1 MSEAY
6 GYYTYG
12 DEKAK
17 HIVGTSSY
25 GIKKLNTDINL
36 ISKEAN
42 CYIKTL
48 DKDLTYTLKN
58 TVSKNSV
65 CYYHNLNKSANIHLY
80 YKETDLTSSTPEYIK
95 INEDTFSFSSDVNG
109 YYEIGLEGQ
118 IATHNVTINAQ
129 PETAITKIN
138 NTEQNTYIAVDTED
152 LNWEVSAEGYVS
164 QSGEILNIHE
174 SKVLDI
180 TLLEAVLLTI
190 TCNIE
195 NATILI
201 NGIEGA
207 SQKVAKG
214 EEITYVVS
222 APNYKTKTETLILNE
237 DTVIEVEL
245 ESMDISIVFPGT
257 TLPSSVTYSSSYF
270 SNTGSYLYSTNT
282 SHSSTGWAYLKFT
295 TPNRA
300 TTLSVQA
307 YTSSENNWDF
317 GAVYVGTAIFH
328 PKYSDIRSG
337 ATDGQGTYLY
347 SGSGANSSYST
358 YSMTLSANT
367 TYYINLV
374 YSKDSSG
381 SSNSDRFYVRNI
393 TFTVKG

>member
-12 DEKAK
+12 DEKAR
-17 HIVGTSSY
+17 HVVGTSSY

-80 YKETDLTSSTPEYIK
+80 YKEIDLTPSTPEYIK

-118 IATHNVTINAQ
+118 IATHNVIINVQ

-138 NTEQNTYIAVDTED
+138 NTEQNTYVAVDTED
-152 LNWEVSAEGYVS
+152 LNWEVSAEGYVP
-164 QSGEILNIHE
+164 QSGEILNIRE
-174 SKVLDI
+174 NKVLDI

-207 SQKVAKG
+207 SQKVVKG

-222 APNYKTKTETLILNE
+222 APAYKTKTETLILNA

-245 ESMDISIVFPGT
+245 EKNIVNIVYPGT
-257 TLPSSVTYSSSYF
+257 TLPSTVTTEGIGPSTSYAF
-270 SNTGSYLYSTNT
+270 YNTGSQLYS
-282 SHSSTGWAYLKFT
+282 YK
-295 TPNRA
+295 
-300 TTLSVQA
+300 
-307 YTSSENNWDF
+307 
-317 GAVYVGTAIFH
+317 
-328 PKYSDIRSG
+328 
-337 ATDGQGTYLY
+337 
-347 SGSGANSSYST
+347 GSYH
-358 YSMTLSANT
+358 
-367 TYYINLV
+367 IN
-374 YSKDSSG
+374 SG
-381 SSNSDRFYVRNI
+381 SSIAYIRFRSPDEASQLSLRAYVSSEAKYDFGRIYLNGSQIFSQSGTSNSWVTVTRDLTPNTDYELKLQYTKDGSGNKGSDRLYVSDI
-393 TFTVKG
+393 TFSTFGD

>member
-12 DEKAK
+12 DEKAR
-17 HIVGTSSY
+17 HVVGTSSY

-95 INEDTFSFSSDVNG
+95 IDEDTFSFSSDVNG

-118 IATHNVTINAQ
+118 IATHNVIINVQ

-138 NTEQNTYIAVDTED
+138 NTEQNTYVAVDTED
-152 LNWEVSAEGYVS
+152 LNWEVSAEGYVP
-164 QSGEILNIHE
+164 QSGEILNIRE
-174 SKVLDI
+174 NKVLDI

-207 SQKVAKG
+207 SQKVVKG

-222 APNYKTKTETLILNE
+222 APAYKTKTETLILNA
-237 DTVIEVEL
+237 DTVIKVEL
-245 ESMDISIVFPGT
+245 EKNIVNIVYPGT
-257 TLPSSVTYSSSYF
+257 TLPSTVTTEGIGPSSSYAF
-270 SNTGSYLYSTNT
+270 YNTGSQLYSYKGSYHISGGSSIAYIRFRSPDEASQLSLRAYVSSEAKYDFGRIYLNGSQIFSQSGT
-282 SHSSTGWAYLKFT
+282 SNSWVTVTCDL
-295 TPNRA
+295 TPNTDYELKLR
-300 TTLSVQA
+300 
-307 YTSSENNWDF
+307 YTKD
-317 GAVYVGTAIFH
+317 
-328 PKYSDIRSG
+328 
-337 ATDGQGTYLY
+337 
-347 SGSGANSSYST
+347 GSGN
-358 YSMTLSANT
+358 
-367 TYYINLV
+367 
-374 YSKDSSG
+374 KG
-381 SSNSDRFYVRNI
+381 SDRLYVSNI
-393 TFTVKG
+393 TFSTFGD

>member
-12 DEKAK
+12 DEKAR
-17 HIVGTSSY
+17 HVVGTSSY

-95 INEDTFSFSSDVNG
+95 IDEDTFSFSSDVNG

-118 IATHNVTINAQ
+118 IATHNVIINVQ

-138 NTEQNTYIAVDTED
+138 NTEQNTYVAVDTED
-152 LNWEVSAEGYVS
+152 LNWEVSAEGYVP
-164 QSGEILNIHE
+164 QSGEILNIRE
-174 SKVLDI
+174 NKVLDI

-207 SQKVAKG
+207 SQKVVKG

-222 APNYKTKTETLILNE
+222 APAYKTKTETLILNA
-237 DTVIEVEL
+237 DTVIKVEL
-245 ESMDISIVFPGT
+245 EKNIVNIVYPGT
-257 TLPSSVTYSSSYF
+257 TLPSTVTTEGIGPSSSYAF
-270 SNTGSYLYSTNT
+270 YNTGSQLYSYKGSYHISGGSSIAYIRFRSPDEASQLSLRAYVSSEAKHDFGRIYLNGSQIFSQSGT
-282 SHSSTGWAYLKFT
+282 SNSWVTVTCDL
-295 TPNRA
+295 TPNTDYELKLR
-300 TTLSVQA
+300 
-307 YTSSENNWDF
+307 YTKD
-317 GAVYVGTAIFH
+317 
-328 PKYSDIRSG
+328 
-337 ATDGQGTYLY
+337 
-347 SGSGANSSYST
+347 GSGN
-358 YSMTLSANT
+358 
-367 TYYINLV
+367 
-374 YSKDSSG
+374 KG
-381 SSNSDRFYVRNI
+381 SDRLYVSNI
-393 TFTVKG
+393 TFSTFGD

>member
-12 DEKAK
+12 DEKAR
-17 HIVGTSSY
+17 HVVGTSSY

-95 INEDTFSFSSDVNG
+95 IDEDTFSFSSDVNG

-118 IATHNVTINAQ
+118 IATHNVIINVQ

-138 NTEQNTYIAVDTED
+138 NTEQNTYVAVDTED
-152 LNWEVSAEGYVS
+152 LNWEVSAEGYVP
-164 QSGEILNIHE
+164 QSGEILNIRE
-174 SKVLDI
+174 NKVLDI

-207 SQKVAKG
+207 SQKVVKG

-222 APNYKTKTETLILNE
+222 APAYKTKTETLILNA

-245 ESMDISIVFPGT
+245 EKNIVNIVYPGT
-257 TLPSSVTYSSSYF
+257 TLPSTVTTEGIGPSSSYAF
-270 SNTGSYLYSTNT
+270 YNTGSQLYS
-282 SHSSTGWAYLKFT
+282 YK
-295 TPNRA
+295 
-300 TTLSVQA
+300 
-307 YTSSENNWDF
+307 
-317 GAVYVGTAIFH
+317 
-328 PKYSDIRSG
+328 
-337 ATDGQGTYLY
+337 
-347 SGSGANSSYST
+347 GSYH
-358 YSMTLSANT
+358 
-367 TYYINLV
+367 IN
-374 YSKDSSG
+374 SG
-381 SSNSDRFYVRNI
+381 SSIAYIRFRSPDEASQLSLRAYVSSEAKHDFGRIYLNGSRIFSQSGTSNSWVTVTCDLTPNTDYELKLRYTKDGSGNKGSDRLYVSNI
-393 TFTVKG
+393 TFSTFGD

>member
-42 CYIKTL
+42 CYTKTL
-48 DKDLTYTLKN
+48 DKDLTYALKN

-65 CYYHNLNKSANIHLY
+65 CYYYNLNKSANIHLY

-109 YYEIGLEGQ
+109 YYEIRLEGQ
-118 IATHNVTINAQ
+118 IATHNVIINVQ

-152 LNWEVSAEGYVS
+152 LNWEVSAEGYLS
-164 QSGEILNIHE
+164 QAGEISNIRE
-174 SKVLDI
+174 NKVLDI

-207 SQKVAKG
+207 SQKVVKG

-222 APNYKTKTETLILNE
+222 APTYKTKTETLVLNE

-245 ESMDISIVFPGT
+245 EKNIVNIVYPGT
-257 TLPSSVTYSSSYF
+257 TLPSTVTTEGIGPSSSYAF
-270 SNTGSYLYSTNT
+270 YNTGSQLYSYNGSYNINYGSSVAYIRFRSLDEASQLSLRAYVSSEANYDYGRIYLNGSQIFSKSGT
-282 SHSSTGWAYLKFT
+282 SNSWVTVTRDL
-295 TPNRA
+295 TPN
-300 TTLSVQA
+300 TDYELKLQ
-307 YTSSENNWDF
+307 YTKD
-317 GAVYVGTAIFH
+317 
-328 PKYSDIRSG
+328 
-337 ATDGQGTYLY
+337 
-347 SGSGANSSYST
+347 GSGHR
-358 YSMTLSANT
+358 
-367 TYYINLV
+367 
-374 YSKDSSG
+374 G
-381 SSNSDRFYVRNI
+381 SDRLFVSNI
-393 TFTVKG
+393 TFSTFGD